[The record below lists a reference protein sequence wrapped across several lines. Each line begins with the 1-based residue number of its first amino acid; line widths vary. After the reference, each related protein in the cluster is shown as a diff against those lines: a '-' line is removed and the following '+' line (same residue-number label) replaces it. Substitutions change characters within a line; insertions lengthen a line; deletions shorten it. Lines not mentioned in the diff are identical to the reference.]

1 MNITILKILNILFKI
16 PPFCLQFA
24 NYSVGK
30 PSIWNWFVTAV
41 FLGFL
46 FILFNYLV

>member
-1 MNITILKILNILFKI
+1 MDVVILKILNIFFEI
-16 PPFCLQFA
+16 PPFCLKFA

-30 PSIWNWFVTAV
+30 PSIRNWFIATIFQGV
-41 FLGFL
+41 L